1 MAEAGGPGTLTVSVV
16 IPVRND
22 AEPLA
27 RCLRALAAQTVAP
40 GEVIVVDN
48 GSSDDSAA
56 VARRAGATV
65 VREGEQGI
73 GAAASRGYDAGG
85 GDLILRLD
93 TDSVPP
99 PVWIARVVA
108 AFEEDDDLGALS
120 GPGEFLGLPWPLGRL
135 ATASYM
141 GIYFTILGAI
151 IGRAPLFGSNLAM
164 RRSAWQAVSPEVHRH
179 DTGVHDDLDLSLHLA
194 PRFPTRLDR
203 TLVVRMS
210 ARPLF
215 SATGMFERLQRAIHT
230 LRLHGDDVRAL
241 RRHSP
246 ATVTRLVRPE

>member
-1 MAEAGGPGTLTVSVV
+1 MAEAGGAATLTVSVV

-27 RCLRALAAQTVAP
+27 RCFRALAAQTVAP
-40 GEVIVVDN
+40 DEVIVVDN
-48 GSSDDSAA
+48 GSTDDSAA

-65 VREGEQGI
+65 VAEDEQGI
-73 GAAASRGYDAGG
+73 GAAASRGYDAAT

-93 TDSVPP
+93 TDSVPS
-99 PVWIARVVA
+99 PVWIAQVVQ
-108 AFEEDDDLGALS
+108 AFEEDEDLGALS

-135 ATASYM
+135 ATAAYM

-164 RRSAWQAVSPEVHRH
+164 RRTVWRAVSAEVHRH

-194 PRFPTRLDR
+194 PRFRTRLDR
-203 TLVVRMS
+203 SLVVRMS
-210 ARPLF
+210 ARPLL
-215 SATGMFERLQRAIHT
+215 SASGMFERLQRAVHT
-230 LRLHGDDVRAL
+230 FRLHGDDVRVV
-241 RRHSP
+241 RRRSP
-246 ATVTRLVRPE
+246 ATITRLARPE

>member
-1 MAEAGGPGTLTVSVV
+1 MAEAGGARTLTVSVV

-27 RCLRALAAQTVAP
+27 RCFRALAAQTVP
-40 GEVIVVDN
+40 PDEVVVVDN
-48 GSSDDSAA
+48 GSTDDSAE
-56 VARRAGATV
+56 VARRAGARV
-65 VREGEQGI
+65 VVEGEQGI
-73 GAAASRGYDAGG
+73 AAAASRGYDAAT

-93 TDSVPP
+93 TDSVPS
-99 PVWIARVVA
+99 PVWVARIVQ
-108 AFEEDDDLGALS
+108 AFEADAGLGALS
-120 GPGEFLGLPWPLGRL
+120 GPGAFLGLPRPLGRL

-141 GIYFTILGAI
+141 GIYFTVLGAI

-164 RRSAWQAVSPEVHRH
+164 RRTAWQAVSAEVHRH

-203 TLVVRMS
+203 SLVVRMS
-210 ARPLF
+210 ARPLA
-215 SATGMFERLQRAIHT
+215 SASGMLERLQRAVHT
-230 LRLHGDDVRAL
+230 MRLHADEVRLL
-241 RRHSP
+241 RRGSS

>member
-1 MAEAGGPGTLTVSVV
+1 MAAAGGARALTVSVV

-27 RCLRALAAQTVAP
+27 RCFRALAAQTVP
-40 GEVIVVDN
+40 PDEVVVVDN
-48 GSSDDSAA
+48 GSTDDSAA
-56 VARRAGATV
+56 VAGRAGARV
-65 VREGEQGI
+65 VVEHEQGI
-73 GAAASRGYDAGG
+73 GAAASRGYDAAT

-99 PVWIARVVA
+99 PMWIARIVQ
-108 AFEEDDDLGALS
+108 AFEADAGLGALS
-120 GPGEFLGLPWPLGRL
+120 GPGAFLGMPRPLGRL
-135 ATASYM
+135 ATAGYM
-141 GIYFTILGAI
+141 GIYFTVLGAI

-164 RRSAWQAVSPEVHRH
+164 RRAAWQAVSAEVHRH

-203 TLVVRMS
+203 SLVVRMS
-210 ARPLF
+210 ARPLA
-215 SATGMFERLQRAIHT
+215 SASGMLERLQRAVHT
-230 LRLHGDDVRAL
+230 MRLHADDVRML
-241 RRHSP
+241 RRGSA

>member
-1 MAEAGGPGTLTVSVV
+1 MTDAGGAGALTVTVV

-27 RCLRALAAQTVAP
+27 RCFRALAAQTVAP
-40 GEVIVVDN
+40 DEVVVVDN
-48 GSSDDSAA
+48 GSTDDSAA

-65 VREGEQGI
+65 VAEGEQGI
-73 GAAASRGYDAGG
+73 GAAASRGYDAAT

-93 TDSVPP
+93 TDSVPS
-99 PVWIARVVA
+99 PVWIARIVQ
-108 AFEEDDDLGALS
+108 AFEEDDELGALS

-135 ATASYM
+135 ATAGYM

-164 RRSAWQAVSPEVHRH
+164 RRTAWQAVSGEVHRH

-194 PRFPTRLDR
+194 TRFPTRLDR
-203 TLVVRMS
+203 SLVVRMS
-210 ARPLF
+210 ARPLA
-215 SATGMFERLQRAIHT
+215 SASGMLERLQRAVHT
-230 LRLHGDDVRAL
+230 IRLHADDVRLVRSRSA
-241 RRHSP
+241 

>member
-1 MAEAGGPGTLTVSVV
+1 MAGRGGAGALTVSVV
-16 IPVRND
+16 IPARND

-40 GEVIVVDN
+40 DEVLVVDN
-48 GSSDDSAA
+48 GSSDGSAA

-65 VREGEQGI
+65 VGEGEQGI
-73 GAAASRGYDAGG
+73 GAAASRGYDAAS

-99 PVWIARVVA
+99 PTWIARVVDAFA
-108 AFEEDDDLGALS
+108 ADDRLQALS
-120 GPGEFLGLPWPLGRL
+120 GPGDFQGLPRPLGRL
-135 ATASYM
+135 ATAAYM
-141 GIYFTILGAI
+141 GIYFTVLGAI

-164 RRSAWQAVSPEVHRH
+164 RRDAWRAVSGEVHRH

-194 PRFPTRLDR
+194 PRFRTRLDR
-203 TLVVRMS
+203 SLVVAMS

-215 SATGMFERLQRAIHT
+215 SATGMFERLRRAVHT
-230 LRLHGDDVRAL
+230 MRLHRTDVRRV
-241 RRHSP
+241 RRRGRRSV
-246 ATVTRLVRPE
+246 ARLVRPE